1 MEEVEAEKTSLA
13 LRKLECETSDS
24 ANKWLSWPGLAWAGC
39 FCSRLRN
46 ASSLWAAATASH
58 IEPLS
63 RLYRMLATVA
73 VAVTFVVAVIVVA
86 VVVAVRPKDNA

>member
-1 MEEVEAEKTSLA
+1 MEKTSLA
-13 LRKLECETSDS
+13 LRKLECGTSDS

-39 FCSRLRN
+39 INSGLRN

-73 VAVTFVVAVIVVA
+73 VAVTFVAVIVVT
-86 VVVAVRPKDNA
+86 VVVAARSKDNA